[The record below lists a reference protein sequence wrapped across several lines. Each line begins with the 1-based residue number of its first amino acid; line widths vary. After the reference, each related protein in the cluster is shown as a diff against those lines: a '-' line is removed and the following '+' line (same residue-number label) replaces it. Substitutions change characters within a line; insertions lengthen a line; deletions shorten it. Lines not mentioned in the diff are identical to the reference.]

1 MKALELPL
9 PLLASVAVTRGLLGM
24 GAGLLLAPALSDNRR
39 RTIGWTLLAVGIL
52 STIPLAADVLSR
64 NREHR

>member
-9 PLLASVAVTRGLLGM
+9 PLLASVAVTRGMLGM
-24 GAGLLLAPALSDNRR
+24 GAGLLLAPSLPDDRR
-39 RTIGWTLLAVGIL
+39 RVIGWTLLAVGIL